1 MSAAPRHR
9 VALLYG
15 LLLLFFCGGADG
27 SEVPPPQNVTTKTLN
42 TNYTLSWDWAPGAAG
57 THAVTFTT
65 QYVPRYQLR
74 FKKKKT
80 PNWITACNQT
90 SHRSCDLTRFN
101 LHYLGIFVLRVQATV
116 DGQHSEW
123 AQKEFCPDKE
133 AALGPPSN
141 VTLAPAGSD
150 LDVVLTDPLTS
161 NNTSMREHVPDLYY
175 HVQYWERQAD
185 GQASPHK
192 QLRIN
197 TTMVT
202 LPGLKAWT
210 WYCVRVQSRYDFY
223 SKISD
228 FTVPH
233 CMQTEGSIPWW
244 NIFLYFL
251 GSLLFFFLIVLGT
264 IYSLFRCCKTVKD
277 VLNPS
282 DQMPSHLKK
291 YLCSSPGSD
300 IPRLLTPD
308 SESEL
313 LCEGVTICPPPAVL
327 ESHIPPAEELA
338 APPSGLEPNSS
349 VRHSRQDSSSSGD
362 SGVYSSGG
370 GSSGSSA
377 LKQLSAVRHNHMGS
391 DDSFKGLLDP
401 ERVNLREMTAH
412 LKSQP
417 EVADEGVVD
426 VCV

>member
-1 MSAAPRHR
+1 MTTCGHLKTETRGKMAAADLLR
-9 VALLYG
+9 VHVR
-15 LLLLFFCGGADG
+15 GADG
-27 SEVPPPQNVTTKTLN
+27 SKVPPPQNVITKTLN
-42 TNYTLSWDWAPGAAG
+42 TNYTLSWDWPPGAAG

-65 QYVPRYQLR
+65 QYVPRYQLK

-80 PNWITACNQT
+80 NWITACNQT

-101 LHYLGIFVLRVQATV
+101 LHYLGIFVLQVRATV

-123 AQKEFCPDKE
+123 AQTEFCPDKE

-150 LDVVLTDPLTS
+150 LDVVVTDPLTS
-161 NNTSMREHVPDLYY
+161 NNTSMREHVPNLYY

-185 GQASPHK
+185 GQAK
-192 QLRIN
+192 RLRIN

-210 WYCVRVQSRYDFY
+210 WYCVRVQSRDDFY
-223 SKISD
+223 SKTSD

-264 IYSLFRCCKTVKD
+264 IYGLFRCCKTMKD

-313 LCEGVTICPPPAVL
+313 LCEGVTICPPPTVL
-327 ESHIPPAEELA
+327 EIHIPPAEELA
-338 APPSGLEPNSS
+338 APPSGLEPNSRS
-349 VRHSRQDSSSSGD
+349 VLACSLESVHDGRSGNA
-362 SGVYSSGG
+362 S
-370 GSSGSSA
+370 
-377 LKQLSAVRHNHMGS
+377 
-391 DDSFKGLLDP
+391 
-401 ERVNLREMTAH
+401 
-412 LKSQP
+412 
-417 EVADEGVVD
+417 
-426 VCV
+426 